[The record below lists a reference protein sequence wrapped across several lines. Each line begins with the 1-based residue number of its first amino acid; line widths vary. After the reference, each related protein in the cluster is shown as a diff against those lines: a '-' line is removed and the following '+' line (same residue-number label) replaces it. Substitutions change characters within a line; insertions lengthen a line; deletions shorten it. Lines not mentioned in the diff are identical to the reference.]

1 MTESLCCTAK
11 VGKTLSQLYFNLKN
25 KNSKRGMKEKKEI
38 FLVIVKVLPS
48 KTMCNFYVLYADEMH
63 HLAISKIII
72 FT

>member
-1 MTESLCCTAK
+1 MTEFLCCTAK

-48 KTMCNFYVLYADEMH
+48 KGKLCV
-63 HLAISKIII
+63 ISMYYMQMRC
-72 FT
+72 TV